1 VNHLVPRVDAYLKSC
16 QELACFCTRNGWIDM
31 HSLRFLILREFGNEL
46 IVEIEFDEWLP
57 ETTGNGGVRI
67 PCRGQ
72 LLLVTDRYG
81 HVTRAEAL

>member
-1 VNHLVPRVDAYLKSC
+1 MSHNAPLIDAYLKTC

-57 ETTGNGGVRI
+57 ETQDNGARRI

-72 LLLVTDRYG
+72 LLLVTDHYG